1 MVVWKVIWKLLEY
14 CDIRKKKENLEQKAL
29 LSVEQRIEVL
39 RIGAEAM
46 CNGLF
51 TGSRHTAEHPA
62 DAL

>member
-1 MVVWKVIWKLLEY
+1 MEY